1 MRSLAFAKAKHKT
14 QFGSFKESTSD
25 YRFRL
30 VSGSGEVV
38 VASGPY
44 PTKVD
49 AKLGIKAVVRAGLD
63 SGIADQIGED

>member
-14 QFGSFKESTSD
+14 QFGSFRESKSD

-38 VASGPY
+38 VAPLPDQGGC
-44 PTKVD
+44 
-49 AKLGIKAVVRAGLD
+49 KLGIKAVVRAGLD